1 MASGMKMSPMIL
13 LLGVALLFIVGYLVG
28 RARGAVVEKF
38 ADSSTCNR
46 CNMPR
51 PCGCPLAAISPSSI
65 DLSLPK
71 KPEWPSASAM
81 SGLCNRCQNP
91 SPCGC
96 AAGGVGGS
104 GGSNWSSGRA
114 DAGSNSSPDGLPY
127 ASRERCPPCPS
138 CPVPDMSKW
147 VQKSSVPPCP
157 PLPDMSK
164 YMLKTE
170 CPPLPDMSKYV
181 LKSAV
186 PKCPPC
192 ISTCSKPCK
201 IGECPPCPRPRCPVV
216 RCPDPKACPA
226 CPAAQCEPCPEPNI
240 QCKAAYQPAN
250 PVRPMLASTSSFGL

>member
-1 MASGMKMSPMIL
+1 MASSKTSPLFM
-13 LLGVALLFIVGYLVG
+13 LLGIALIAIVGYLIG
-28 RARGAVVEKF
+28 RSRGKVVEKF
-38 ADSSTCNR
+38 NGGPSTCGR
-46 CNMPR
+46 C
-51 PCGCPLAAISPSSI
+51 G
-65 DLSLPK
+65 K
-71 KPEWPSASAM
+71 
-81 SGLCNRCQNP
+81 P

-96 AAGGVGGS
+96 ATGG
-104 GGSNWSSGRA
+104 A
-114 DAGSNSSPDGLPY
+114 DAGSNSSADGLPY
-127 ASRERCPPCPS
+127 AARERCPPCPS
-138 CPVPDMSKW
+138 CPTPDMSKW
-147 VQKSSVPPCP
+147 IKKSSVPPCP

-216 RCPDPKACPA
+216 KCPEPKSCPA

-240 QCKAAYQPAN
+240 QCKAAYEPTR
-250 PVRPMLASTSSFGL
+250 PVRPMLASTASFGL